1 MNQYIDMPRLGLGTW
16 QLTDQQASDTVA
28 LALQMGYRHIDTA
41 PRYENEV
48 AVGLG
53 LQQSGVARKEVFVTT
68 KIWYDQLAPEAMRR
82 SAATSLDKL
91 QLDHVDLLLIHWP
104 NPDSAWDMA
113 ASLETLLALKQ
124 QGWAK
129 NIGVANFPVALLQ
142 QAWGILGEEL
152 KVNQV
157 EYHFALQQQALLD
170 FTQKHNMLLT
180 AYSPLAR
187 GDFNEHPVL
196 LAIAAKHGANVGQI
210 ALAWLLRQ
218 DGVAAI
224 PKASSVAHLQSNLQ
238 AASIELDAEDLAQ
251 LQAIPKNQRLINPDF
266 APQWTHDAVID
277 RPLCGLLCFM

>member
-1 MNQYIDMPRLGLGTW
+1 MSQYIDMPRLGLGTW
-16 QLTDQQASDTVA
+16 QLEGQKASDTVA
-28 LALQMGYRHIDTA
+28 QAIQLGYRHIDTA
-41 PRYENEV
+41 TRYDNEV
-48 AVGLG
+48 AVGKG
-53 LQQSGVARKEVFVTT
+53 LQQSGVDRKELFVTT

-82 SAATSLDKL
+82 SAAASLERL
-91 QLDHVDLLLIHWP
+91 QLDTVDLLLIHWP
-104 NPDSAWDMA
+104 NPDPAWRLGD
-113 ASLETLLALKQ
+113 SLQTLLEIKQ

-157 EYHFALQQQALLD
+157 EYHFALQQQALLG

-224 PKASSVAHLQSNLQ
+224 PRASSVAHLQSNLQ

-266 APQWTHDAVID
+266 APQWDA
-277 RPLCGLLCFM
+277 